1 MTETPPAIQEDDRGF
16 KPFIDGA
23 CASWRSDTRNRHL
36 AGGAVDRCRRIN
48 RERPADIHVNASTS
62 HVSCGATHPGRA
74 PAALA
79 LVADHA
85 ISR

>member
-1 MTETPPAIQEDDRGF
+1 VAARLLNLYRLRPSDFLSMIPEIE
-16 KPFIDGA
+16 I
-23 CASWRSDTRNRHL
+23 WRAAQL
-36 AGGAVDRCRRIN
+36 IAAVVLIEN
-48 RERPADIHVNASTS
+48 RPADIRVNASTRR
-62 HVSCGATHPGRA
+62 VSCGATHPGRA